1 MGPNP
6 DRSEQPDDVPF
17 EQPATEYDRIMT
29 QFKVSARRLP
39 RYGRLAA
46 NMLRDDRVP
55 LEARS
60 ALVAGGAYVISPIDL
75 IPGFIP
81 VLGQLDDL
89 LVALLGL
96 RFALAQ
102 SPPDVREEH
111 LERAGLRDEDFAEDL
126 RTVRDT
132 SIYLLKA
139 GARRTL
145 RGVERLARSAGRG
158 LRRVT
163 SRDDRTI

>member
-1 MGPNP
+1 MDPLPNIP
-6 DRSEQPDDVPF
+6 EQPNEESF
-17 EQPATEYDRIMT
+17 EQPLTDYEQIMAR
-29 QFKVSARRLP
+29 FKASMRRLP

-102 SPPDVREEH
+102 SPPEVQDEH
-111 LERAGLRDEDFAEDL
+111 LDRVGLRQEDFAEDL

-132 SIYLLKA
+132 SVYMVKA
-139 GARRTL
+139 GARRTAH
-145 RGVERLARSAGRG
+145 GVERFARSAGRR

-163 SRDDRTI
+163 SRDRQSF

>member
-1 MGPNP
+1 MS
-6 DRSEQPDDVPF
+6 DEFASQF
-17 EQPATEYDRIMT
+17 EEPPIPRTERDLVMER
-29 QFKVSARRLP
+29 FKISARRLP

-46 NMLRDDRVP
+46 NMVRDDRVP
-55 LEARS
+55 LDARS
-60 ALVAGGAYVISPIDL
+60 AVVVGGAYVISPIDL

-102 SPPDVREEH
+102 TPEDVRLEH
-111 LERAGLRDEDFAEDL
+111 LDRAGLRPEDFGDDL

-139 GARRTL
+139 GARRT
-145 RGVERLARSAGRG
+145 AGG
-158 LRRVT
+158 LRTIAR
-163 SRDDRTI
+163 RTGHKLRRNP

>member
-1 MGPNP
+1 MDELAP
-6 DRSEQPDDVPF
+6 DADSTDEARAEEPV
-17 EQPATEYDRIMT
+17 TEYDAIMAR
-29 QFKVSARRLP
+29 FKTSARRLP

-55 LEARS
+55 VEARG
-60 ALVAGGAYVISPIDL
+60 AVVVGGAYVISPIDL

-102 SPPDVREEH
+102 SPTEVREEH
-111 LERAGLRDEDFAEDL
+111 LKRAGLLEEDFTEDL

-132 SIYLLKA
+132 SIYLLKS
-139 GARRTL
+139 GARRTA
-145 RGVERLARSAGRG
+145 RGIGKLARSVGRR
-158 LRRVT
+158 LRRTGPGGEPAV
-163 SRDDRTI
+163 

>member
-1 MGPNP
+1 MASISNYADQPNE
-6 DRSEQPDDVPF
+6 DSF
-17 EQPATEYDRIMT
+17 EQPVTDYELIMAR
-29 QFKVSARRLP
+29 FKVSMRRLP

-60 ALVAGGAYVISPIDL
+60 ALIAGGAYVISPIDL

-102 SPPDVREEH
+102 STAEVQEEH
-111 LERAGLRDEDFAEDL
+111 LERAGLRQEDFADDL

-132 SIYLLKA
+132 SVYMIKA
-139 GARRTL
+139 GARRTMH
-145 RGVERLARSAGRG
+145 GVERLARSAGRG
-158 LRRVT
+158 LRRMT
-163 SRDDRTI
+163 ARSNKSL

>member
-1 MGPNP
+1 
-6 DRSEQPDDVPF
+6 PF
-17 EQPATEYDRIMT
+17 EEPVTEYDRIMAR
-29 QFKVSARRLP
+29 FKASVRRLP

-60 ALVAGGAYVISPIDL
+60 ALVAGGASVISPIDL

-102 SPPDVREEH
+102 SPVEVREEH

-132 SIYLLKA
+132 SIYLVKS
-139 GARRTL
+139 GARRTAH
-145 RGVERLARSAGRG
+145 GVGRAVRSAGGR
-158 LRRVT
+158 LRRKIDHGEASV
-163 SRDDRTI
+163 

>member
-1 MGPNP
+1 MDTNPNAR
-6 DRSEQPDDVPF
+6 DQPDDAAF
-17 EQPATEYDRIMT
+17 EPPATDYDLIMAR
-29 QFKVSARRLP
+29 FKTSARRLP

-55 LEARS
+55 PEARG
-60 ALVAGGAYVISPIDL
+60 ALVVGGAYVISPIDL

-102 SPPDVREEH
+102 SPPEVREEH

-132 SIYLLKA
+132 TVYLLKA
-139 GARRTL
+139 GARRTAH
-145 RGVERLARSAGRG
+145 GVERMARSVAGR
-158 LRRVT
+158 LRRMT
-163 SRDDRTI
+163 ARGDRAV